1 MSMVINCKSQ
11 VSPYCQRVGLVST
24 YFSEIRKYN
33 VLTKE
38 EEKLLLIKAHSDN
51 EFEKK
56 QAIDKLVTSNQRF
69 VASAAMKYSS
79 GDNLLDLV
87 NEGNI
92 GLITAIEK
100 FDLDREV
107 RFITY
112 AAWWIQKSITTYLT
126 QYNNIVTPAN
136 AGKLR
141 MLTNRVRQEFFR
153 KEQRMPTLDEL
164 QTILRDEY
172 DFNVENLSDLEIFQS
187 MSIDDSSSSNDD
199 DETLS
204 ENPLFNSVTAS
215 NNIEDDIIC
224 NDNKVIVKNLLKK
237 LNKRDKY
244 IITKAFGID
253 CQEETYDTIAS
264 ELNLTKERIRQKV
277 SEIVKKLSDYID

>member
-1 MSMVINCKSQ
+1 MVINCKSQ
-11 VSPYCQRVGLVST
+11 SSPYCQRVGLVST
-24 YFSEIRKYN
+24 YFNEIRKYN

-38 EEKLLLIKAHSDN
+38 EEKSLLIKAHGKN
-51 EFEKK
+51 ETEKK
-56 QAIDKLVTSNQRF
+56 QAIDRLVTSNQRF
-69 VASAAMKYSS
+69 VASAAMKYTS

-100 FDLDREV
+100 FDLTREV

-141 MLTNRVRQEFFR
+141 ILTNKAKQEFFV

-164 QTILRDEY
+164 QLILKEKY
-172 DFNVENLSDLEIFQS
+172 NFNVENLSDLESFQS
-187 MSIDDSSSSNDD
+187 MSIDDTNSSSED

-204 ENPLFNSVTAS
+204 ENPLYTSVTAS
-215 NNIEDDIIC
+215 NNIDDDIVY

-237 LNKRDKY
+237 LNNRDKY

-253 CQEETYDTIAS
+253 CQEETYETIAN

-277 SEIVKKLSDYID
+277 SEIVKKLSEYID

>member
-1 MSMVINCKSQ
+1 MVINCKSQ
-11 VSPYCQRVGLVST
+11 ASPYCQRVGLVST
-24 YFSEIRKYN
+24 YFNEIRKYN

-38 EEKLLLIKAHSDN
+38 EEKSLLIKAHGKN
-51 EFEKK
+51 ETEKK
-56 QAIDKLVTSNQRF
+56 QAINRLVTSNQRF
-69 VASAAMKYSS
+69 VASAAMKYAS

-100 FDLDREV
+100 FDLTREV

-112 AAWWIQKSITTYLT
+112 AAWWIQKSISTYLT

-136 AGKLR
+136 AVKLR
-141 MLTNRVRQEFFR
+141 ILTNKAKQEFFV

-164 QTILRDEY
+164 QLILKEKY
-172 DFNVENLSDLEIFQS
+172 NFNVENLSDLESFQP
-187 MSIDDSSSSNDD
+187 MSIDDTNSSIED

-204 ENPLFNSVTAS
+204 ENPLYTSVTAS
-215 NNIEDDIIC
+215 NNIDDDIVY

-237 LNKRDKY
+237 LNNRDKY

-253 CQEETYDTIAS
+253 CQEETYETIAN

-277 SEIVKKLSDYID
+277 SEIVKKLSEYID